1 MRCSPPAAP
10 KSSIDVSDP
19 VPEEVL
25 HQLDALELDPDRPLL
40 ICDADEVLFAF
51 VRGLEHYLNDQ
62 GLELRLETFALT
74 GNIRDA
80 GSGEPLAAGDVRELL
95 QRFFAERTESLE
107 PIEGARDAL
116 ATLAERMQIMVLSNI
131 PLAQRQARQRALD
144 RHGMAYPIVANSGR
158 KGGAVARLASR
169 VSAPVVFVDDIPH
182 NLDSVAD
189 AAEDVIRLHF
199 VGDERLARLL
209 DIAASAHGRHDTW
222 PDARTFI
229 EARLAQHG
237 F

>member
-10 KSSIDVSDP
+10 KSSIDVSAP

-116 ATLAERMQIMVLSNI
+116 AIS
-131 PLAQRQARQRALD
+131 
-144 RHGMAYPIVANSGR
+144 
-158 KGGAVARLASR
+158 LASLHTSSPITWR
-169 VSAPVVFVDDIPH
+169 KHFGSPPIAPRRQMSSAYFPSTSGMLPDSSSSGAPASTAACSAWSTFSLSCAPHTRRTRAQLQTKRAMRNLIHSDRMSRGVVAA
-182 NLDSVAD
+182 AD
-189 AAEDVIRLHF
+189 AA
-199 VGDERLARLL
+199 AR
-209 DIAASAHGRHDTW
+209 
-222 PDARTFI
+222 
-229 EARLAQHG
+229 
-237 F
+237 